1 MACPGKYGLANYF
14 GIMRREVVASTIDV
28 NNLVKNDDCGC
39 ATITAKLTFCEPIT
53 QSCQKGIT
61 STLVD
66 IQTGGP
72 AEIPAGSFIRSVVVV
87 DKTCGHLDCALSF
100 MLGFLT
106 NCIDDES
113 GLATLAQ
120 RIAGMSTQITGQ
132 LLNLTGGLT
141 LIEGAQLN
149 ASSFASTLAIYTNS
163 DLQNNRCAA
172 DFNLDTGIIF
182 GQNSVGEP
190 KALMLAATV
199 TSGTVCP
206 GDVEF
211 FVCFA
216 PPCPGVVC
224 KPVIECVPCAPS
236 RCGTGQGRGCSPCD
250 RAETCGSS
258 SRNCR

>member
-1 MACPGKYGLANYF
+1 MACPPKF
-14 GIMRREVVASTIDV
+14 GIANQFGILRNEVVASTIDV
-28 NNLVKNDDCGC
+28 NNIIKNDDCGC
-39 ATITAKLTFCEPIT
+39 STVTAKLTFCEPIT

-61 STLVD
+61 STLVN
-66 IQTGGP
+66 IFTGS
-72 AEIPAGSFIRSVVVV
+72 AVDIPAGSLIKSVTIV

-113 GLATLAQ
+113 SLATLAT
-120 RIAGMSTQITGQ
+120 RIAGPSTQLTGT
-132 LLNLTGGLT
+132 LLNFVGSVNAV
-141 LIEGAQLN
+141 EGAALN
-149 ASSFASTLAIYTNS
+149 AAAFASIQSIYLNS
-163 DLQNNRCAA
+163 DVQNNRCAQ

-206 GDVEF
+206 GDIEF
-211 FVCFA
+211 FVCFI
-216 PPCPGVVC
+216 PPCPGIVC
-224 KPVIECVPCAPS
+224 KPVIACEPCVPS
-236 RCGTGQGRGCSPCD
+236 RCGRGEGRGCSPCD
-250 RAETCGSS
+250 RAEQCGSS